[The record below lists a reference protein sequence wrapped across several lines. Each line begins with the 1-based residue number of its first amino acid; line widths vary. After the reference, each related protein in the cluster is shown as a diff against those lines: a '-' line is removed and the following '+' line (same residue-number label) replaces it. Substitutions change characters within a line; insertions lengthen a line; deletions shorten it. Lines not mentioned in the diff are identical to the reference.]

1 MDASPDIE
9 EPHAGMPTA
18 PSEATMAEIAALL
31 RFDTTSRDSNLP
43 LVEHA
48 VARLAAVGVD
58 AALVPSPEGDKANLL
73 ATIPAADGTVTGG
86 IVLSAHTD
94 VVPVDG
100 QVWSSAPF
108 EPEVRD
114 GRLYARGA
122 ADMKSFLGV
131 LLAKAPAMA
140 TARLAEPIHLALSY
154 DEEVGCVGA
163 IGLVDEIVRRGL
175 APRGC
180 VVGEPTSMRIV
191 RGHKSMNVFRVDVR
205 GLAAHSSLTPQGEN
219 AIVAAAELVRFVQGV
234 ADELREQG
242 PFDDGYVVPFTTV
255 SVNRIDGGIAINT
268 IPAECTVHFE
278 FRALTTVDHEALV
291 ERFRAECRRIEAG
304 MRERHPGASV
314 TLTTTA
320 AAPGVDTP
328 ADADIVALAAAWG
341 GEPSDDKVTYGTE
354 AGLFANAGIPTVV
367 CGPGDIA
374 QAHAPDEFIELEQI
388 ARCEA
393 LVDRLIAD
401 LSVDA

>member
-1 MDASPDIE
+1 
-9 EPHAGMPTA
+9 MPTA
-18 PSEATMAEIAALL
+18 PADATIAEIAALIG
-31 RFDTTSRDSNLP
+31 FDTTSRDSNLP
-43 LVEHA
+43 LIDHVVE
-48 VARLAAVGVD
+48 RLAAVGAEAV
-58 AALVPSPEGDKANLL
+58 LVPNADGTKANLL
-73 ATIPAADGTVTGG
+73 ATFPAADGTVTGG
-86 IVLSAHTD
+86 VVLSAHTD

-100 QVWSSAPF
+100 QAWSSEPF
-108 EPEVRD
+108 VPEVRD
-114 GRLYARGA
+114 GRLYARGS

-131 LLAKAPAMA
+131 VVAKLPQIAQASL
-140 TARLAEPIHLALSY
+140 REPIHLALSY

-163 IGLVDEIVRRGL
+163 VDLVDEIVRRGL

-205 GLAAHSSLTPQGEN
+205 GLAAHSSLTPQGVN
-219 AIVAAAELVRFVQGV
+219 AIAHAAELVRFVHGV
-234 ADELREQG
+234 ADEMREHG
-242 PFDDGYVVPFTTV
+242 PFDDAYVVPYTTV

-268 IPAECTVHFE
+268 IPAECTVQFE

-291 ERFRAECRRIEAG
+291 ERFRAECRRIEAA
-304 MRERHPGASV
+304 MREQHPGASV
-314 TLTTTA
+314 ELTTTA

-328 ADADIVALAAAWG
+328 ADAGIVAMAAAWG
-341 GEPSDDKVTYGTE
+341 AEPSDAKVTYGTE
-354 AGLFANAGIPTVV
+354 AGLFAQAGIPTVV

-393 LVDRLIAD
+393 FVDRLLAD
-401 LSVDA
+401 LSTQD

>member
-1 MDASPDIE
+1 
-9 EPHAGMPTA
+9 MPA
-18 PSEATMAEIAALL
+18 DATMEQIERLI
-31 RFDTTSRDSNLP
+31 RVDTTSRETNLP
-43 LVEHA
+43 LIDQVEA
-48 VARLAAVGVD
+48 DLR
-58 AALVPSPEGDKANLL
+58 ALGLEPVRVPSDDGRKANLL
-73 ATIPAADGTVTGG
+73 ATIPAADGTTTGG
-86 IVLSAHTD
+86 IVLSGHTD

-100 QVWSSAPF
+100 QAWSSEPF
-108 EPEVRD
+108 VPEVRD
-114 GRLYARGA
+114 GRLYARGS
-122 ADMKSFLGV
+122 ADMKSFIGV
-131 LLAKAPAMA
+131 VLAKAPAMVA
-140 TARLAEPIHLALSY
+140 ARLAEPIHLALSY

-163 IGLVDEIVRRGL
+163 IGLVDEIVRRGI

-234 ADELREQG
+234 ADEMRAEG
-242 PFDDGYVVPFTTV
+242 PFDEGYVVPYTSV

-278 FRALTTVDHEALV
+278 FRALTTVDHDALV

-304 MRERHPGASV
+304 MQERHPGASV

-341 GEPSDDKVTYGTE
+341 AEPSDDKVTYGTE

-374 QAHAPDEFIELEQI
+374 QAHAPDEFIELDQI
-388 ARCEA
+388 DACEA
-393 LVDRLIAD
+393 FVDRL
-401 LSVDA
+401 VDALSIAPAAEETA

>member
-1 MDASPDIE
+1 MPDAPAAS
-9 EPHAGMPTA
+9 
-18 PSEATMAEIAALL
+18 TMAEITDVI
-31 RFDTTSRDSNLP
+31 RFDTTSRESNLA
-43 LVEHA
+43 LVDH
-48 VARLAAVGVD
+48 VVGRLRAVGVEPV
-58 AALVPSPEGDKANLL
+58 LVPNAEGTKANVL
-73 ATIPAADGTVTGG
+73 ATFPAADGTVEGG

-100 QVWSSAPF
+100 QAWSSEPF
-108 EPEVRD
+108 EPAVRD
-114 GRLYARGA
+114 GRLYARGS

-131 LLAKAPAMA
+131 LLAKAERIAA
-140 TARLAEPIHLALSY
+140 TPLAEPIHFALSY

-163 IGLVDEIVRRGL
+163 IGLVEEIGRRGL
-175 APRGC
+175 RPRGC

-205 GLAAHSSLTPQGEN
+205 GVAAHSSLTPQGEN

-242 PFDDGYVVPFTTV
+242 PFDEGYVVPFTTV

-341 GEPSDDKVTYGTE
+341 GEPSDAKVTYGTE

-393 LVDRLIAD
+393 FVDRLVDGLRAD
-401 LSVDA
+401 A